1 MDAAQKLDPED
12 RLIVGAND
20 IGQFLGLTPRQAYH
34 ALSKGYL
41 PGKKLGKQWT
51 STPRRLRPYA
61 IDEVDSA
68 VKSDNAAA

>member
-1 MDAAQKLDPED
+1 MDAAPKLDPED

-20 IGQFLGLTPRQAYH
+20 IGEFLGLSPRQTYH
-34 ALSKGYL
+34 ALSMGYL

-61 IDEVDSA
+61 TDEAKAESQQNSA
-68 VKSDNAAA
+68 A